1 MFEITNCRLAGNLIG
16 RLKRK
21 EQLNLSCMKA
31 LLNESLSLM
40 INLDKPLESISHI
53 DSEINSIINIIRT
66 SAISSE
72 NKESNIKSKMP
83 WWNQELYGLR
93 HQLRKVQRIFKIA
106 PNEENLKTA
115 REAKASYQR
124 LNRKS
129 KWENWKE
136 FCTNNFNS
144 DPFGSLRKLIN
155 HKRSMDNKISELL
168 VDGKSITNPREI
180 LAHLGNH
187 FFFRNLP
194 QTCAQCNIN

>member
-72 NKESNIKSKMP
+72 NKESNIKSKMHCGIK
-83 WWNQELYGLR
+83 NYMVFDISLERYNG
-93 HQLRKVQRIFKIA
+93 F
-106 PNEENLKTA
+106 
-115 REAKASYQR
+115 
-124 LNRKS
+124 S
-129 KWENWKE
+129 K
-136 FCTNNFNS
+136 
-144 DPFGSLRKLIN
+144 
-155 HKRSMDNKISELL
+155 
-168 VDGKSITNPREI
+168 
-180 LAHLGNH
+180 
-187 FFFRNLP
+187 
-194 QTCAQCNIN
+194 